1 MLDITITLNA
11 IGQQV
16 TDRLRQDIKNKS
28 LVSGYPAPN
37 ASGKLYESIYYKVE
51 NNVLRVYA
59 EDYIYYLQ
67 YGRKPT
73 QTQKSSGKTL
83 REIIREW
90 IDIKSI
96 SPKDGISK
104 DSLAFLISRKI
115 HNEGTLI
122 YRQGGSTLL
131 TDIINAESIREWRDE
146 ISAILV
152 TQIQSDILKLA
163 A

>member
-16 TDRLRQDIKNKS
+16 TDRLRHDIKNKS

-67 YGRKPT
+67 YGRKP
-73 QTQKSSGKTL
+73 GKFPPVNV
-83 REIIREW
+83 IREW
-90 IDIKSI
+90 VQTKLGITDEKERNSI
-96 SPKDGISK
+96 
-104 DSLAFLISRKI
+104 AYLIGRKI
-115 HNEGTLI
+115 ANEGTLI
-122 YRQGGSTLL
+122 YKQGGSTLL

>member
-37 ASGKLYESIYYKVE
+37 ASGRLAESIRYEVAD
-51 NNVLRVYA
+51 NILRVYA

-67 YGRKPT
+67 YGRKP
-73 QTQKSSGKTL
+73 GKFPPVNV
-83 REIIREW
+83 IREW
-90 IDIKSI
+90 VQTKLGITDEKERNSI
-96 SPKDGISK
+96 
-104 DSLAFLISRKI
+104 AYLIGRKI
-115 HNEGTLI
+115 ANEGTLI
-122 YRQGGSTLL
+122 YKQGGSTLL

-146 ISAILV
+146 IRAIMV